1 MRIEKFYLEHWLNPR
16 CNDVR
21 VNLGTSCVKA
31 FELGEFL
38 DLIGE
43 NKEKWVFDLL
53 NMSLHY
59 GDFKGSERLK
69 KAIAGLYKK
78 ANPEFVLTVHG
89 GTGANNMVL
98 TELMEDGDNIV
109 VVTPS
114 YQQHYSIPENLG
126 YKVRKLNLKLE
137 DNFELNVAELK
148 KLVDENTKII
158 SFTNPNNPS
167 GTYVNKAKM
176 NQIIQ
181 IARENDAYILSDE
194 IYRGL
199 SREYMYSIVDLYE
212 KGIVTSSVSKVFSM
226 AGTRVGWILVN
237 DQETFDQLFNR
248 RSYDTIC
255 GPVFGEYLAALCLE
269 NHEVV
274 YERARKIV
282 EPNKKALEEW
292 IEEQP
297 HLKLC
302 GESFGT
308 TSLIKFDY
316 DMTGEE
322 LCKHLYEE
330 DQILLCHGD
339 VYDEP
344 KSFRLGYGTDTVKNF
359 MRDLEELGKAL
370 ERF

>member
-1 MRIEKFYLEHWLNPR
+1 MKIESFYLEHWLNPR
-16 CNDVR
+16 CNDVK

-31 FELGEFL
+31 FDLRGFL
-38 DLIGE
+38 DLIDE
-43 NKEKWVFDLL
+43 DKEKWVHDLL
-53 NMSLHY
+53 DMSLHY
-59 GDFKGSERLK
+59 GDFNGSERLK
-69 KAIAGLYKK
+69 NAIAGLYNKV
-78 ANPEFVLTVHG
+78 NPEFVLTVHG

-98 TELMEDGDNIV
+98 TELLEDGDNIV
-109 VVTPS
+109 VITPS

-126 YKVRKLNLKLE
+126 YEVRKLNLKIE
-137 DNFELNVAELK
+137 DGFEPNVKELK
-148 KLVDENTKII
+148 KQVDKNTKII

-167 GTYVNKAKM
+167 GTYVKEDKM

-181 IARENDAYILSDE
+181 IARDNDAYILSDE

-199 SREYMYSIVDLYE
+199 SRTYMPSIVDLYE
-212 KGIVTSSVSKVFSM
+212 KGIVTSSMSKIFSM
-226 AGTRVGWILVN
+226 AGTRVGWIVVN
-237 DQETFDQLFNR
+237 DQKTFDQLFNR

-269 NHEVV
+269 NYELV
-274 YERARKIV
+274 YERAREII
-282 EPNKKALEEW
+282 EPNRKALNEW
-292 IEEQP
+292 LKGQK

-302 GESFGT
+302 GESIGT

-322 LCKHLYEE
+322 LCKILYEE

-344 KSFRLGYGTDTVKNF
+344 KSFRIGYAMDEVNHFKS
-359 MRDLEELGKAL
+359 DLDKLGKAL
-370 ERF
+370 MRF